1 MKIEEEICR
10 LADLEAIRD
19 LARRYAHFVWQRDAV
34 GCIAL
39 FTDDA
44 VMDTGDRPPI
54 VGRKDLLASY
64 DAIFSAAELN
74 PMVHN
79 HVIELDG
86 DRAAGYCYLDLR
98 ATTPDAPMKGHG
110 FYVDEYVRTPEGWK
124 FAARCLSMSDY
135 GAAGGGEAGGE
146 ETGSQ

>member
-1 MKIEEEICR
+1 MSMEEQIQR

-19 LARRYAHFVWQRDAV
+19 LARRYAHCVWQRDAA

-39 FTDDA
+39 FTRDA

-54 VGRKDLLASY
+54 VGHEDMLASY
-64 DAIFSAAELN
+64 EAIFAGTELN

-86 DRAAGYCYLDLR
+86 DRATGHCYLDLR
-98 ATTPDAPMKGHG
+98 AVTPDAPMKGHG

-124 FAARCLSMSDY
+124 FASRKLSMADY
-135 GAAGGGEAGGE
+135 GEAGASAGD
-146 ETGSQ
+146 